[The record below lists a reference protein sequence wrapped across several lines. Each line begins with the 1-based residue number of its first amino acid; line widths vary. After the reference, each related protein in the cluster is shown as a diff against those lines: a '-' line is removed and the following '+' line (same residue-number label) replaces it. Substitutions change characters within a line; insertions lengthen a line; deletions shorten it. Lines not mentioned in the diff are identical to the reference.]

1 MWDHHQHHKGSV
13 WAKILTGE
21 YQSLLGD
28 NSFLDQDLLFT
39 SPSNLVLD
47 LVKPGPCISSKID
60 KVEIPHFPLFWM

>member
-13 WAKILTGE
+13 WANLLTGE

-47 LVKPGPCISSKID
+47 LGKPGPFILSKID